1 MTRNPRRDGWRW
13 LARSVSLLALVG
25 TIAPAVLFL
34 LDRLDL
40 ATVHSTML
48 WATVAWFASAALWME
63 R

>member
-1 MTRNPRRDGWRW
+1 MC
-13 LARSVSLLALVG
+13 VSLLALAG

-34 LDRLDL
+34 SDRMDL
-40 ATVHSTML
+40 ATVHSTMV